1 MSGVASQTKFAKTVI
16 AEESRTITLQ
26 KCARQFINQYTAR
39 GYSNE
44 VKENCLKMYVNGLG
58 FRAQGV
64 CAQVQRLSPQS
75 HAMHDDG
82 ALAPFLRRFK
92 ALLCAKE

>member
-1 MSGVASQTKFAKTVI
+1 MVI
-16 AEESRTITLQ
+16 AEESRTIIARNAITLRVRRRH
-26 KCARQFINQYTAR
+26 RQFINQYTAR